1 MSAMYENGMAMN
13 GFWKRAA
20 GLAVVSTYWGFMGT
34 AAGAGGAGSVECLI
48 EPTQTVEVAT
58 STSGLLAKTFV
69 ARGDRVKKGQV
80 LAELDS
86 RAENAE
92 YSASQFRA
100 TQKGPAELAARKI
113 QFAKQKY
120 ERRQQ
125 MASEKLIAA
134 QDSDDAESE
143 FRLAQAELKVAE
155 ENRELARLETQMH
168 ATRLSLRLIRSPL
181 DGVVVEQ
188 FARAGEYLEV
198 GGGRQGVFRLAQ
210 VNPLKVHVILPKDR
224 FGKLKVGD
232 AVGIDAEVPVAKR
245 LTAKVKSVDR
255 VIDAASGTFVVI
267 LELPNPDLSLP
278 AGIRCRAIFE

>member
-1 MSAMYENGMAMN
+1 MNAVDENGVAMAC
-13 GFWKRAA
+13 FWKRSA
-20 GLAVVSTYWGFMGT
+20 GIAVISTYCAFMSP
-34 AAGAGGAGSVECLI
+34 AIGASSPGSVECLI

-69 ARGDRVKKGQV
+69 ERGDRVKKGQV

-92 YSASQFRA
+92 YLTSKFRA

-155 ENRELARLETQMH
+155 ENLELASLETQMH
-168 ATRLSLRLIRSPL
+168 ATKLSLRSIRSPL

-188 FARAGEYLEV
+188 FARAGEYLDV

-210 VNPLKVHVILPKDR
+210 VHPLKVHVILKKDM

-232 AVGIDAEVPVAKR
+232 AAKIDAEVPVDKS
-245 LTAKVKSVDR
+245 LVAKVKSIDR

-267 LELPNPDLSLP
+267 LELPNPDLKVP
-278 AGIRCRAIFE
+278 AGIRCRASFD